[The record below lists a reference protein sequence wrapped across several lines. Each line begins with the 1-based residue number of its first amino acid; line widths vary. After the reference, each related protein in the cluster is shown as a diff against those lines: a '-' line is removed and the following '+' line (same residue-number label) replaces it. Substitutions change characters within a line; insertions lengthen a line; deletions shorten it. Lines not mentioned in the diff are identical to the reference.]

1 LADYLFFDVE
11 SQDRA
16 TSTYD
21 YCLNDEKASALGA
34 PRLLPMAIARFGTS
48 QTNLSSIHRRIEAG
62 GYRCTH
68 YLCGIRAYLIAVF
81 RSEFQAPLAEVL
93 EKELARYLGGTEPI
107 LAAHGVEEPW
117 STDLS

>member
-48 QTNLSSIHRRIEAG
+48 QTNLSSIHRRYEAG
-62 GYRCTH
+62 GYH
-68 YLCGIRAYLIAVF
+68 SQIIYV
-81 RSEFQAPLAEVL
+81 
-93 EKELARYLGGTEPI
+93 I
-107 LAAHGVEEPW
+107 LL
-117 STDLS
+117 SLTDLTAY